1 MQKMNYMFEAG
12 FLGTNAPFF
21 MDFVTL
27 IVAFLPMLIYF
38 AIVLARKKLYKTH
51 AVMQNFI
58 YIFSVVVVSY
68 FEYGVRLGGGFDG
81 FMSESHVA
89 YNYALWVLVVHVIIA
104 TITLFYWSKTII
116 KANYQMSKRM
126 IPGIKSREHR
136 LLAFKSYLGII
147 FTSFTGIW
155 VYILLFIY

>member
-1 MQKMNYMFEAG
+1 MDYMFEAG
-12 FLGTNAPFF
+12 FLGTKAPFF

-38 AIVLARKKLYKTH
+38 AIVLARKRLYKAH
-51 AVMQNFI
+51 AFFQNLIF
-58 YIFSVVVVSY
+58 IFSVVVVSY

-81 FMSESHVA
+81 FMNQSNVSHD
-89 YNYALWVLVVHVIIA
+89 YALWVLIIHIIIA
-104 TITLFYWSKTII
+104 TLTLFYWTKTII
-116 KANYQMSKRM
+116 KANYQMIKGL
-126 IPGIKSREHR
+126 IPGIKSKEHR
-136 LLAFKSYLGII
+136 VLAFKSYLGII

>member
-1 MQKMNYMFEAG
+1 MQYMFEAG
-12 FLGTNAPFF
+12 FLGTKAPFF

-38 AIVLARKKLYKTH
+38 GIILARKKLYKIH
-51 AVMQNFI
+51 AFAQNFI
-58 YIFSVVVVSY
+58 YIFSVIVVSY

-81 FMSESHVA
+81 FMSSSHVSHS
-89 YNYALWVLVVHVIIA
+89 YALWVLVIHILIA
-104 TITLFYWSKTII
+104 TLTLLYWTKTIVM
-116 KANYQMSKRM
+116 ANYYMHKEL
-126 IPGIKSREHR
+126 IPGIKSSEHR